1 MALGQRHFRDYSST
15 VLKPELLGLDTQ
27 GRFVRGCRLGRFLG
41 RRFSR
46 RAAKLLDLT
55 LRMHGVVGRLRVLT
69 DLLLHLMQ
77 ALLKITLLLRC
88 GRAFLGP
95 NALACLLVTLARALW
110 GTRMAFAGLTCDL
123 AFGSFAF
130 GSCAL

>member
-1 MALGQRHFRDYSST
+1 
-15 VLKPELLGLDTQ
+15 
-27 GRFVRGCRLGRFLG
+27 
-41 RRFSR
+41 
-46 RAAKLLDLT
+46 
-55 LRMHGVVGRLRVLT
+55 MHGVVGRLRVLT

-77 ALLKITLLLRC
+77 ALPKITLLLRC